1 MTMDNRAQNRFEILR
16 QLAIAGYR
24 GEDFRPT
31 AEMALRQAAEL
42 VGLQAAAL
50 YLWNDSKAI
59 TLAVSHADSPQAQ
72 ETLASL
78 EETLFAGL
86 RRDRQLLAAYMSF
99 GGNPPLQTFTMP
111 IRFGDSM
118 LGAVI
123 GIQEGEQRLVSEDL
137 FLEAISAALSLY
149 LVAGQASQGKAA
161 ASDLIA
167 KERLGA
173 VLQTAVTVNHEINN
187 PLTAILGNIQL
198 LLMKRKDLDEEL
210 VTKLKTVEEA
220 ALKIKDVTQRLL
232 RVTSARSVDYAEGT
246 SMLDIS
252 EDPDSK

>member
-1 MTMDNRAQNRFEILR
+1 MEDRAQHRFDILR

-31 AEMALRQAAEL
+31 AEMALRQAADL

-50 YLWNDSKAI
+50 YLWNDSRAI
-59 TLAVSHADSPQAQ
+59 TLAVSHADSIQAQ
-72 ETLASL
+72 ETLTSL
-78 EETLFAGL
+78 EESLFAGL
-86 RRDRQLLAAYMSF
+86 RKDRQLLAAYMSF
-99 GGNPPLQTFTMP
+99 GGNPPFQTFTLP
-111 IRFGDSM
+111 IRFGESM

-123 GIQEGEQRLVSEDL
+123 GIQEGDHRLVSEDM
-137 FLEAISAALSLY
+137 FLEAVCAALSLY
-149 LVAGQASQGKAA
+149 VVAGQAGLAKAA
-161 ASDLIA
+161 TNDLIA

-210 VTKLKTVEEA
+210 VSKLKTVEEA

-232 RVTSARSVDYAEGT
+232 RITSARSVDYAEGT

-252 EDPDSK
+252 DDPDSK

>member
-1 MTMDNRAQNRFEILR
+1 MDDRAQNRFDILR
-16 QLAIAGYR
+16 QLAVAGYR

-31 AEMALRQAAEL
+31 AEMALRQAADL

-50 YLWNDSKAI
+50 YLWDDSKAI
-59 TLAVSHADSPQAQ
+59 TLAVSHSDSIQAQ

-99 GGNPPLQTFTMP
+99 GGNPPLQTFTLP
-111 IRFGDSM
+111 IRFGESM

-123 GIQEGEQRLVSEDL
+123 GIQEGDQRLVSEDL
-137 FLEAISAALSLY
+137 FLEAICAAMSLY
-149 LVAGQASQGKAA
+149 IVAGQAGQGKTISAEV
-161 ASDLIA
+161 IA

-173 VLQTAVTVNHEINN
+173 VMQTAVTVNHEINN

-210 VTKLKTVEEA
+210 TNKLKTVEEA

-232 RVTSARSVDYAEGT
+232 KVTSARAVDYAEGT

-252 EDPDSK
+252 DDDQSK

>member
-1 MTMDNRAQNRFEILR
+1 MEDRAQHRFDILR

-24 GEDFRPT
+24 GEDFGPT
-31 AEMALRQAAEL
+31 AEMALRQASDL

-50 YLWNDSKAI
+50 YLWNDAKAI
-59 TLAVSHADSPQAQ
+59 SLAVSHADSTQAQ
-72 ETLASL
+72 ETLSSL

-99 GGNPPLQTFTMP
+99 GGTVPLQTFTLP
-111 IRFGDSM
+111 IRFGDTM

-123 GIQEGEQRLVSEDL
+123 GIQAGEQRLVSEDL
-137 FLEAISAALSLY
+137 FLEALCASLSLY
-149 LVAGQASQGKAA
+149 LVAGKASSGKS
-161 ASDLIA
+161 ASTEIIE

-198 LLMKRKDLDEEL
+198 LLMKRKDLDDEL

-252 EDPDSK
+252 DPDDSK